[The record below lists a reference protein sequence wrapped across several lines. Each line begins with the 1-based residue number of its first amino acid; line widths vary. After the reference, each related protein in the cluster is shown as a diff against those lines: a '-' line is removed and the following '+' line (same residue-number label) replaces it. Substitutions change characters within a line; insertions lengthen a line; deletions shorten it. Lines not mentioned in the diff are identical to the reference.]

1 MAQEPFNLFIYGTLM
16 NPTVFRAVLGRR
28 LAFTPEDMDDEACL
42 AEDAVLDGHNKISPD
57 NTYQYAVP
65 DPHGRI
71 RGYVIRGL
79 PPQCMATLRKYEGRN
94 YRRRKLK
101 VHTRADSVAAIC
113 FIANVD
119 ELQRGFGYGF
129 QDPFKQEVI
138 LGDKIEAALLETE
151 RRKLHTEAKLPRRAM
166 QELYGATIRDLV
178 RHHFEAGGI
187 SDYAIHQTLME
198 TPLGDFAEI
207 TADPEAKALAPN
219 YLALV
224 VRQVIFN
231 QFESRVRSD
240 FRYELDHMQ
249 ADERFYGQTISS
261 LAALRMLN
269 GNPELLDLL
278 VADCLAHLSFERD
291 RLMDYVG
298 CAILAADD
306 VYDARA
312 ARRQLDF
319 MRNHMGS
326 GYIPLGAELEFS
338 NIGHDVIRDATG
350 RTVRDRRFDGFLYF
364 SQFALDALTWKL
376 GGHVDDHEEKV
387 SSRKRRG
394 FFEVALGSL
403 SIAQGLSKPLTDDPW
418 LLNQIIQQAR
428 QFYDITPHSVHIS
441 LQLRHQHR
449 PARDRLL
456 PLHILKC
463 LFAIAG
469 DPAVEADGKL
479 RIRRLSARE
488 IITWHPPP
496 GARAE
501 APVPMQRDGGPLGQV
516 PHLLFSEISRRHSKG
531 DQQYELIRD
540 PQSQGRYVQQYRF
553 LRLSEQLNYE
563 PIVLALKGLQV
574 SLRPGTF
581 LTPAQAMKSRKH
593 RRRLDDLLAWAHDA
607 RPIGRAETDDFLQ
620 HIHAGLL
627 TEARGKPAHGEA
639 YIAWGLSEIRDAL
652 NAFERTAAGRW
663 AASGR
668 ERNAPR

>member
-1 MAQEPFNLFIYGTLM
+1 MAQQEPFNLFIYGTLM
-16 NPTVFRAVLGRR
+16 DPTVFRAVLGRR
-28 LAFTPEDMDDEACL
+28 LVFTPEDMDDEACL
-42 AEDAVLDGHNKISPD
+42 AEDAVLDGYNKTSPD

-79 PPQCMATLRKYEGRN
+79 PPDCMPPLRRYEGRN
-94 YRRRKLK
+94 YRRRKAK
-101 VHTRADSVAAIC
+101 VHTRADSVGAIC
-113 FIANVD
+113 FIGNVD

-129 QDPFKQEVI
+129 RDPFKQEVI
-138 LGDKIEAALLETE
+138 LGSKIEAALLETE
-151 RRKLHTEAKLPRRAM
+151 RRKLHTEEKLPRRAM
-166 QELYGATIRDLV
+166 QEMYGATIRDLV
-178 RHHFEAGGI
+178 RQHFEAGGI
-187 SDYAIHQTLME
+187 SDYAIHHALME
-198 TPLGDFAEI
+198 TPLRDFADI
-207 TADPEAKALAPN
+207 TADPEARALAPN
-219 YLALV
+219 YLGLV

-249 ADERFYGQTISS
+249 DSQRFYGQTISS
-261 LAALRMLN
+261 LVALRMLN

-291 RLMDYVG
+291 RLMDYLG
-298 CAILAADD
+298 WAILAADD
-306 VYDARA
+306 VYDARS

-319 MRNHMGS
+319 IRNHMGS
-326 GYIPLGAELEFS
+326 GYIPLGTELEFS

-376 GGHVDDHEEKV
+376 GGHVDDHGEKV
-387 SSRKRRG
+387 SPRKRRG

-456 PLHILKC
+456 PLHLLKC

-479 RIRRLSARE
+479 RIRRLSGRE
-488 IITWHPPP
+488 IITWHP
-496 GARAE
+496 AL
-501 APVPMQRDGGPLGQV
+501 GGQAGQV
-516 PHLLFSEISRRHSKG
+516 PYLLFSEISRRHSKG
-531 DQQYELIRD
+531 DPQYEMIRD
-540 PQSQGRYVQQYRF
+540 PQSQGLYVQQYRF
-553 LRLSEQLNYE
+553 LRLSAQLNYE

-581 LTPAQAMKSRKH
+581 LTPAQAMKSRRH
-593 RRRLDDLLAWAHDA
+593 RRRLDDLLAWADDA
-607 RPIGRAETDDFLQ
+607 SRIGRAETEDFLD
-620 HIHAGLL
+620 HIHRGLL
-627 TEARGKPAHGEA
+627 TEARGRPAHGEA

-652 NAFERTAAGRW
+652 NAFEHLAAKRRAKPGRK
-663 AASGR
+663 R
-668 ERNAPR
+668 DAPV